1 MSHNP
6 IAGTGT
12 HFTSANG
19 TAASAAFSVKSDTLR
34 VTSKGSVDV
43 NIVLGTA
50 PTADST
56 DYVLLADTSTTL
68 GLTPKSI
75 PVIGI
80 TTGSTTTYHFPEGTG
95 CPFNAGDTVTI
106 TGLTPTTLNG
116 THVSV
121 ASVETSADVS
131 GYYSTRA
138 VITKDSRTST
148 IATASTATFNGA
160 EMRNSLKLSAKG
172 SGTGSE
178 IHLVQVQVSGD
189 A

>member
-34 VTSKGSVDV
+34 VTSKGTVDV

-75 PVIGI
+75 PVVGI
-80 TTGSTTTYHFPEGTG
+80 TTGETTTYHFPEGTG
-95 CPFNAGDTVTI
+95 CPFNTGDTVTI

-116 THVSV
+116 YT
-121 ASVETSADVS
+121 T
-131 GYYSTRA
+131 
-138 VITKDSRTST
+138 ITFNTDGDACILLYTD
-148 IATASTATFNGA
+148 STAGWSVIGNNGCTLA
-160 EMRNSLKLSAKG
+160 
-172 SGTGSE
+172 
-178 IHLVQVQVSGD
+178 
-189 A
+189 